1 MPSLVVSFLKM
12 ISIVPSFVFD
22 SLLFWFEPTSILSNL
37 LLEIKFFIFKETLTS
52 LKFRLLWLNK
62 VIIGTSKICVVS
74 FILNE
79 NCCVLGTKI
88 EEFSSLELFTK
99 CERKAPKFI
108 YGDISSLKNN
118 DSISLFFIVL
128 YF

>member
-37 LLEIKFFIFKETLTS
+37 SLEMKFLMFKETLTS
-52 LKFRLLWLNK
+52 LKFKLLWLNK

-74 FILNE
+74 
-79 NCCVLGTKI
+79 
-88 EEFSSLELFTK
+88 LF
-99 CERKAPKFI
+99 
-108 YGDISSLKNN
+108 
-118 DSISLFFIVL
+118 
-128 YF
+128 